1 MGSWGPPA
9 PLRHELARPFL
20 AARLARRWSVPV
32 TTVVAGAGFGKS
44 TLLAQAL
51 RAEAAAPV
59 GIDGWVSCRPGHERD
74 IDLAA
79 GIVGTIGGQTSDADP
94 LRAVLGALRAA
105 APVDVCIVLDDV
117 HLLGGEST
125 AARLLGDI
133 VRQLPANAHLVLAG
147 REPPPIPLARLRA
160 ADQVIELTADDLA
173 FSVHEIAHLAAEV
186 GRDPRHA
193 DGCGGWPALVR
204 VALAARRDVATGYA
218 REEVLHELPLAARRA
233 LYVLSLAGT
242 ATDEFVSTVVGAPV
256 DLAALAERVPLIAAV
271 GTAHRAHDLWSEV
284 LPDALDAD
292 VATELRR
299 RVVEEL
305 LAAGEPTRAGEA
317 ARIGGDLDALDV
329 AALGL
334 VRSTI
339 SVLPVELA
347 RRWLAGVT
355 LDRDRWPGLAL
366 LDAAARAARDVGD
379 ATVDA
384 VLDDVAATYRARG
397 DAGAEVAALAVATV
411 AAQSRGDV
419 DRLVALAGRTSS
431 VPGGDDDPIVQVARG
446 AIAGVVAEMSGDP
459 EGAVAAFA
467 TAPLDA
473 VPAALAL
480 SPQRFLMHCLLLAG
494 RADDAVRVADEALT
508 TTGNR
513 HSQQGPAF
521 ARWLAGDPSGFDDEA
536 DWVVPEPGGS
546 ARDAFVAGAFHAVI
560 RASWGVRLP
569 FQDIVAD
576 NARDAAVVAN
586 ARAAHAVLAHDEA
599 AGSIAIGDVAA
610 RFGDDPV
617 GDRHL
622 RRFLA
627 LGYLLDPSQRAA
639 WDAAPLGP
647 THARARMVARALA
660 ALRAGRPVA
669 VDAGALAPPLVFTVL
684 PLPWSVELACRLH
697 GNGSSLGAALAGY
710 LLERAGCRAH
720 HELRMAAAADDPRL
734 ARDAAGLL
742 SRLPVAPTSEL
753 GIAVLGPLEV
763 CHDGV
768 PAVARELRRVRVRE
782 LLAVLVL
789 EPTISRDRVV
799 ELLWPDLDPESGGRN
814 LRVTLTHLHRLL
826 EPDRTT
832 GEATFHVRADAS
844 SIRLV
849 ASPRL
854 RVDVW
859 ELRRLSMAASAA
871 REVGDIGAAIA
882 LLTEAAALSR
892 GTPLVELDR
901 VAGFD
906 AEVESLRLLVVTTL
920 LDLATLHLTAGS
932 AGPALACAER
942 ALTLEPYLEAA
953 HRLAI
958 AATAQRGDGA
968 RTTAVVERTCR
979 LLDELGVTP
988 EPATEMLIRSA
999 LRRSRGGPVAL
1010 AATA

>member
-1 MGSWGPPA
+1 M
-9 PLRHELARPFL
+9 
-20 AARLARRWSVPV
+20 

-51 RAEAAAPV
+51 RADAVAPT
-59 GIDGWVSCRPGHERD
+59 GLDAWVSCRAGHERD
-74 IDLAA
+74 TDLAA
-79 GIVGTIGGQTSDADP
+79 CIVGALGGAPFDGDP
-94 LRAVLGALRAA
+94 LAAVLAALRAC
-105 APVDVCIVLDDV
+105 APVDVCVVLDDV

-125 AARLLGDI
+125 ATRLLGDV
-133 VRQLPANAHLVLAG
+133 VRHLPANAHLVLAG

-160 ADQVIELTADDLA
+160 ADDVVELTADDLT
-173 FSVHEIAHLAAEV
+173 FTDQEISHLAAEV
-186 GRDPRHA
+186 GRDPRDA
-193 DGCGGWPALVR
+193 DGYGGWPALVR
-204 VALAARRDVATGYA
+204 VALAARHDVATGFA
-218 REEVLHELPLAARRA
+218 REEVLHDLAPEARRA
-233 LYVLSLAGT
+233 LYVLALAGT
-242 ATDEFVSTVVGAPV
+242 ATDEFVSAIVGAPV
-256 DLAALAERVPLIAAV
+256 DLAALADRVPLISAV

-284 LPDALDAD
+284 LPDALDAAD
-292 VATELRR
+292 AGRLRR
-299 RVVEEL
+299 RVVDAL
-305 LAAGEPTRAGEA
+305 LAAGDPTRAGEA

-329 AALGL
+329 AALWL

-347 RRWLAGVT
+347 TRWLVGVPIDA
-355 LDRDRWPGLAL
+355 DRRPGLAL
-366 LDAAARAARDVGD
+366 LHAAARAAREQGD
-379 ATVDA
+379 ASVDRL
-384 VLDDVAATYRARG
+384 LDDVAASYRARG

-419 DRLVALAGRTSS
+419 DRLIALAGRTST

-446 AIAGVVAEMSGDP
+446 SIAGVVAEMSGDP
-459 EGAVAAFA
+459 EAAVAAFA
-467 TAPLDA
+467 TAPLHA
-473 VPAALAL
+473 VPPALAL

-494 RADDAVRVADEALT
+494 RADEAAVVADHALA

-521 ARWLAGDPSGFDDEA
+521 TRWLAGDPSGFADDA
-536 DWVVPEPGGS
+536 PPIDPDHGGS
-546 ARDAFVAGAFHAVI
+546 ARDVFVAEAFHAVI
-560 RASWGVRLP
+560 RASWGLRLAY
-569 FQDIVAD
+569 QDVVAD

-599 AGSIAIGDVAA
+599 AARDAISEVRA

-617 GDRHL
+617 GGRHL

-627 LGYLLDPSQRAA
+627 LGYVLDPHRRAE

-647 THARARMVARALA
+647 SHLRARAVARTLLG
-660 ALRAGRPVA
+660 LRAGRPVA
-669 VDAGALAPPLVFTVL
+669 ADAGALHPPHVFTVL

-697 GNGSSLGAALAGY
+697 GGGSPLGASLAGY

-720 HELRMAAAADDPRL
+720 HELRTAATSADACL
-734 ARDAAGLL
+734 ARDATALL
-742 SRLPVAPTSEL
+742 SRLPVAPTTEL
-753 GIAVLGPLEV
+753 GIGVLGPLEV

-768 PAVARELRRVRVRE
+768 PSTDRVLRRARVRE

-789 EPTISRDRVV
+789 EPTIARDRVV
-799 ELLWPDLDPESGGRN
+799 ELLWPDLDPDAGGRN

-826 EPDRTT
+826 EPGRAA

-844 SIRLV
+844 TIRLV

-859 ELRRLSMAASAA
+859 ELRRLSAAATIA
-871 REVGDIGAAIA
+871 RDAGDVGAAIA

-892 GTPLVELDR
+892 GTPFVDLDR

-906 AEVESLRLLVVTTL
+906 AEVEGLRLLVVTTL
-920 LDLATLHLTAGS
+920 LDLAALHLMAGCP
-932 AGPALACAER
+932 GPALACAER
-942 ALTLEPYLEAA
+942 ALVLEPYLEAA

-958 AATAQRGDGA
+958 AATAQRGDSA
-968 RTTAVVERTCR
+968 RTTAVIERTRR

-988 EPATEMLIRSA
+988 EPATEMLIRA
-999 LRRSRGGPVAL
+999 ARRRCDLAL
-1010 AATA
+1010 ASSA

>member
-1 MGSWGPPA
+1 MVMGNGGPPA
-9 PLRHELARPFL
+9 PLRHELARPLL
-20 AARLARRWSVPV
+20 ATRLGRRWSVPV

-44 TLLAQAL
+44 TVLAQAL

-59 GIDGWVSCRPGHERD
+59 GIDGWVSCRPGHECDR
-74 IDLAA
+74 DLAA
-79 GIVGTIGGQTSDADP
+79 GIVGAVGGHAPDGDP
-94 LRAVLGALRAA
+94 LRAVLGVLRAA
-105 APVDVCIVLDDV
+105 APVDVCVVLDDV

-125 AARLLGDI
+125 AARLLGDV
-133 VRQLPANAHLVLAG
+133 VRQLPANAHLVLSG

-173 FSVHEIAHLAAEV
+173 FTAHEIAHLAADI
-186 GRDPRHA
+186 GRDPRDA
-193 DGCGGWPALVR
+193 DGWGGWPALVR
-204 VALAARRDVATGYA
+204 VALAVRRDVATGFA
-218 REEVLHELPLAARRA
+218 REEVLHDLPRDARRA

-242 ATDEFVSTVVGAPV
+242 ATDELISSVVGAPV

-271 GTAHRAHDLWSEV
+271 GDAHRAHDLWSEV
-284 LPDALDAD
+284 VPGALDAD
-292 VATELRR
+292 DAAQLRR
-299 RVVEEL
+299 RVVDEL

-317 ARIGGDLDALDV
+317 ARVGGDLDALDV

-339 SVLPVELA
+339 SVLPIELA

-355 LDRDRWPGLAL
+355 IDCARWPGLAL
-366 LDAAARAARDVGD
+366 LDAAARAARDVDD
-379 ATVDA
+379 AAVDTA
-384 VLDDVAATYRARG
+384 LDDVAAVYRARG
-397 DAGAEVAALAVATV
+397 DAGGEVAALAVATV

-419 DRLVALAGRTSS
+419 DRLVALAGRTST
-431 VPGGDDDPIVQVARG
+431 VPGGDRDPIVQLARG
-446 AIAGVVAEMSGDP
+446 SIAGVVAEMSGDP
-459 EGAVAAFA
+459 EGAVEAFA
-467 TAPLDA
+467 SAPLDD

-494 RADDAVRVADEALT
+494 RADDAVRVADQALT
-508 TTGNR
+508 ATGNR

-521 ARWLAGDPSGFDDEA
+521 TRWLAGDPSGFADDVA
-536 DWVVPEPGGS
+536 PVDPEHGGS
-546 ARDAFVAGAFHAVI
+546 ARDAFLAAAFHAVI
-560 RASWGVRLP
+560 RASWGLQLP
-569 FQDIVAD
+569 FQDVVAD

-599 AGSIAIGDVAA
+599 AGRLAIGDVAA

-627 LGYLLDPSQRAA
+627 LGYLLDPARRAA

-647 THARARMVARALA
+647 AHERARAVARALV
-660 ALRAGRPVA
+660 ALRAGRA
-669 VDAGALAPPLVFTVL
+669 VDAVAALTPPLVFTVL

-697 GNGSSLGAALAGY
+697 GSGSPLGASLAGY

-720 HELRMAAAADDPRL
+720 HELRAAAGADDPRL
-734 ARDAAGLL
+734 ARDATALL
-742 SRLPVAPTSEL
+742 GRLPVAPTSEL

-768 PAVARELRRVRVRE
+768 PAVARELRRERVRE
-782 LLAVLVL
+782 LLAVLVV

-826 EPDRTT
+826 EPDRST

-859 ELRRLSMAASAA
+859 ELRRLSAAASAA
-871 REVGDIGAAIA
+871 QEAGDVGAAIA

-892 GTPLVELDR
+892 GTPLVDLDR

-906 AEVESLRLLVVTTL
+906 AEVEALRLLVVTTL
-920 LDLATLHLTAGS
+920 LDLATLHLTTGS

-942 ALTLEPYLEAA
+942 ALILEPYLEAA

-968 RTTAVVERTCR
+968 RTTAAVERTCR

-999 LRRSRGGPVAL
+999 LRRSSAVL
-1010 AATA
+1010 ATSA